1 MEGHMTTIVRS
12 HVAAALCAI
21 GLAALIPLTGCATS
35 ASRAE
40 AQLDLKKARSHLEL
54 GIDHL
59 QNGRVALGLRDLL
72 IAESLDPKNARI
84 QYALAEA
91 YTRKGRIEEAEQ
103 HLLRVLE
110 LYPPYHDARL
120 MLSML
125 YIHSERYEEAIVQT
139 GILINDPTFPS
150 SWRALTNQGWA
161 KFRLGRIPEARR
173 DLELSLEYKPGYWP
187 TLLNLGIL
195 EAQEGHRLEAI
206 GFFTRMI
213 ELDPR
218 PDAQAEANYRLAEL
232 YVSVGQRERAVDH
245 LVTAV
250 SQAPGGPWG
259 KKSEEYL
266 KLLR

>member
-1 MEGHMTTIVRS
+1 MTKIVRS
-12 HVAAALCAI
+12 HIAAALCSI

-35 ASRAE
+35 ASRAQ
-40 AQLDLKKARSHLEL
+40 AQLEIKKARSHLEL

-59 QNGRVALGLRDLL
+59 QNGRVALGLRDML

-84 QYALAEA
+84 QLALAEA
-91 YTRKGRIEEAEQ
+91 YKRKGRVEEAEQ

-110 LYPPYHDARL
+110 LHPPYHEARL
-120 MLSML
+120 MLSTL
-125 YIHSERYEEAIVQT
+125 YIHSERYEEAIAQT
-139 GILINDPTFPS
+139 GVLLDDPTFPG

-161 KFRLGRIPEARR
+161 QFRLGLILEARR
-173 DLELSLEYKPGYWP
+173 DLELSLEYNRKYWP

-206 GFFTRMI
+206 GLFGEMI
-213 ELDPR
+213 DLDPR
-218 PDAQAEANYRLAEL
+218 PSAQAEVHYRLAEI

-245 LVTAV
+245 LVTAA
-250 SQAPGGPWG
+250 SQAASGPWG

-266 KLLR
+266 KLLQ

>member
-1 MEGHMTTIVRS
+1 MAKSVRS
-12 HVAAALCAI
+12 HIAAALCAV
-21 GLAALIPLTGCATS
+21 GLVALISLTGCATS
-35 ASRAE
+35 ASRAQ
-40 AQLDLKKARSHLEL
+40 ARLDLKKARSHLDL

-84 QYALAEA
+84 QFTLAEA
-91 YTRKGRIEEAEQ
+91 YKRRGRIEEAEQ

-110 LYPPYHDARL
+110 LHPPYHDARL

-125 YIHSERYEEAIVQT
+125 YIHSERYEEAIAQT
-139 GILINDPTFPS
+139 GMLLAEPTFPGP
-150 SWRALTNQGWA
+150 WRALTNQGWA
-161 KFRLGRIPEARR
+161 LFRLGRIPEARR
-173 DLELSLEYKPGYWP
+173 DLELSQEYNWNYWP

-206 GFFTRMI
+206 GLFGEML

-218 PDAQAEANYRLAEL
+218 PNARAEANYRLAEI
-232 YVSVGQRERAVDH
+232 YVSIGRRERAVDH
-245 LVTAV
+245 LVTAA
-250 SQAPGGPWG
+250 SQAPRGSWG